1 MAIYNV
7 IVFSAVARRRGGG
20 QRGLA
25 PQWFSGKYRKENGWT
40 IYYYWPPRFF
50 ELATAL
56 VFGLGFNFLLLFCVD
71 KTVYKQEIKIPPH
84 TYVSTYISPKG
95 LSLCTFP
102 VVRKSFKENKSFL
115 CILSDRLFPKKKTNY
130 VTKIHHIIIIKSV
143 HAGRYGV
150 CPYRLLRGAMVRRR
164 YLDAM
169 ITEKCSNATIARMI
183 TKPRSWSW
191 WIHCSIR

>member
-20 QRGLA
+20 GKGALPPNDFQVL
-25 PQWFSGKYRKENGWT
+25 KYRKENGWT

-115 CILSDRLFPKKKTNY
+115 CILSDRLFPKKDKLRDKNPP
-130 VTKIHHIIIIKSV
+130 HHHHQK
-143 HAGRYGV
+143 
-150 CPYRLLRGAMVRRR
+150 CPCRAVRCLSIPFATWCNGAAALPWRHDYWKV
-164 YLDAM
+164 
-169 ITEKCSNATIARMI
+169 
-183 TKPRSWSW
+183 
-191 WIHCSIR
+191 